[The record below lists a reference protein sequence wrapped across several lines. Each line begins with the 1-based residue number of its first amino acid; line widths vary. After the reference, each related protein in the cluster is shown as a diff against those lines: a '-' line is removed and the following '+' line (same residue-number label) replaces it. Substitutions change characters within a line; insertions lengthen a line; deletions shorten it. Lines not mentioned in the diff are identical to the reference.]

1 MKVVITGGA
10 GFLGQRLAHALL
22 KRGQLTGA
30 AGTAQD
36 IKRIVLFDVVDAE
49 GFSDPRIETRVG
61 DLADAAVIADVVTDD
76 TDSVFHL
83 AAVVSGEAEADFEK
97 GMRVNLEGTRL
108 LLERCRA
115 LGHPP
120 RFVFASS
127 VAVFGGRLPS
137 PVPADFELNPTTS
150 YGTQKAIAEL
160 LVNDYSRRGFI
171 DGRSLRL
178 PTISVRPGK
187 PNRAA
192 SSFAS
197 GIIREP
203 LAGIDAECPVAP
215 EARLWLSSPATVIE
229 NIIHAHE
236 LRAGSLGTN
245 RSLNLPGLCVS
256 VGQMVADLEAT
267 AGKEVAA
274 RVKWKHDAFI
284 AKLVSGWPAD
294 LNVTRALD
302 LGFRRDTAFADAIRA
317 HMEASRPGGR

>member
-10 GFLGQRLAHALL
+10 GFLGLRLAEALL
-22 KRGQLTGA
+22 KRGELTGRSGKA
-30 AGTAQD
+30 ET
-36 IKRIVLFDVVDAE
+36 IERIVLFDVVKAE
-49 GFSDPRIETRVG
+49 GFSDARIETHVG
-61 DLADAAVIADVVTDD
+61 DLADASVIASVVRDD
-76 TDSVFHL
+76 ADSIFHL

-97 GMRVNLEGTRL
+97 GMRVNLDGTRL

-127 VAVFGGRLPS
+127 VAVFGGHLPS
-137 PVPADFELNPTTS
+137 PVPADFELNPATS

-160 LVNDYSRRGFI
+160 LVNDYSRRGFL

-203 LAGIDAECPVAP
+203 LAGLDAVCPVAP

-229 NIIHAHE
+229 NFIHAHE
-236 LRAGSLGTN
+236 LRAGSLGSN
-245 RSLNLPGLCVS
+245 RSLNLPGLCLS
-256 VGQMVADLEAT
+256 VGQMVADLEAV

-274 RVKWKHDAFI
+274 RVKWNHDEFVI
-284 AKLVSGWPAD
+284 KLVSGWPAD
-294 LNVTRALD
+294 LDVTRALE
-302 LGFRRDTAFADAIRA
+302 LGFRRDRAFADAIRA
-317 HMEASRPGGR
+317 HMEASR